1 MLLIPLVHLPNH
13 SENVQAQLVVL
24 AMIMRGKVIAVLVFL
39 SIISRCQ
46 ATLAKARLRRTHVPA
61 SDWTAASFAL
71 PKASSRA
78 VCAAAAELVEEYYFS
93 HYNED
98 DVREKD
104 TFCIC
109 FYCRIRAIAQ
119 PRLSR

>member
-109 FYCRIRAIAQ
+109 F
-119 PRLSR
+119 LL